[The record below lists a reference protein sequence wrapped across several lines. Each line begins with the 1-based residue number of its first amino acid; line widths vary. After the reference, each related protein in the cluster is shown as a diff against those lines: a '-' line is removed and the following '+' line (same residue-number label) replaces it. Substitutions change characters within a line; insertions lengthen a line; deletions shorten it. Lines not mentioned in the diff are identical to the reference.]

1 MLQGVLQLGQ
11 GHAVH
16 IHALAPELELDGP
29 QDGAELVEMLPQG
42 VGLPAQGF
50 QVTGGGAAG
59 GADPGQVRLQAL
71 HLLLDALQLLP
82 GLRQGGVQGLHV
94 LLRVAEELLPPV
106 QMAGE
111 GGKGAVQGVQIPQ
124 HGVRLP
130 GEGAAVLGE
139 GLPGGVE
146 LVQAVGGGVEP
157 AADAA
162 QGVQQS
168 VQTLGELFIVLL
180 QIVLPLGEGR
190 DLLQLGEGGGHHQ
203 KGHAAKREGVA
214 AYPDGVVAL
223 LPGQAQEKHRPQVA
237 DELHLGAGG
246 LQREDVVLVE
256 DGHGLQR
263 VVPLGVLAGVLVGD
277 GVDLDLHHAGL
288 PGQVLG
294 LGRHA
299 VQGIVDGEGP
309 GQVLEGLGGLALEV
323 EVLRGVAVK
332 GEDVP
337 PGGGGRHPV
346 IRQVHDLVVVA
357 VVRQGRGAVDGVA
370 LYHAALRQ
378 VAVVVGQ
385 GVVGLVIGG
394 LHPVVH
400 RQRGDGGEE
409 QGPRQQAGQHAPEGA
424 GLLGMGHGARDFLFN
439 RFSAAG
445 GGRGFSRQHPA
456 TGRR

>member
-1 MLQGVLQLGQ
+1 ML
-11 GHAVH
+11 A
-16 IHALAPELELDGP
+16 
-29 QDGAELVEMLPQG
+29 QG
-42 VGLPAQGF
+42 VGLFAQGL
-50 QVTGGGAAG
+50 QVAGGGAAG
-59 GADPGQVRLQAL
+59 GADADQVRLQRL
-71 HLLLDALQLLP
+71 HIHLDILQLLP
-82 GLRQGGVQGLHV
+82 GLRQGGVQGLYV

-162 QGVQQS
+162 QGVQQGIDA
-168 VQTLGELFIVLL
+168 LGELFIVLL
-180 QIVLPLGEGR
+180 QVVLPLGEGG

-203 KGHAAKREGVA
+203 EGHAAEGEGIA
-214 AYPDGVVAL
+214 AHPDGVVAL
-223 LPGQAQEKHRPQVA
+223 LPGQTQKKHRPQVA
-237 DELHLGAGG
+237 DELDLGAGG
-246 LQREDVVLVE
+246 LQREDVILVE
-256 DGHGLQR
+256 KRHGLQR

-288 PGQVLG
+288 SGQVLG

-309 GQVLEGLGGLALEV
+309 GKVFKGLGGLALEI
-323 EVLRGVAVK
+323 EVLRGVAVE
-332 GEDVP
+332 GEDVAA
-337 PGGGGRHPV
+337 GGGGGDPV
-346 IRQVHDLVVVA
+346 VRQVHDLVVVA
-357 VVRQGRGAVDGVA
+357 VVRQGAGAVDGVA
-370 LYHAALRQ
+370 LHHAALRQ
-378 VAVVVGQ
+378 VAVVVGH

-394 LHPVVH
+394 LHPVIH
-400 RQRGDGGEE
+400 RQHGDGGEE

-424 GLLGMGHGARDFLFN
+424 GLLGMGHGVQDFLFN
-439 RFSAAG
+439 RLSAAG
-445 GGRGFSRQHPA
+445 GGRGFSRRHPA